1 MLKKLSIFVLLTVS
15 ASVVGVAQQAPESR
29 AQFEK
34 RIGISFNGG
43 SYLGVQTQE
52 ISKENF
58 AKFGLSEVRGV
69 AVEKVVENS
78 PAAQAGL
85 QNADVIISF
94 NGEEV
99 SSVRKL
105 TRLIS
110 EIAPDHKA
118 NLVVSRGGI
127 EREISVTLGKRE
139 IPNFE
144 MSRFPTGSVYS
155 IPAVPALPPR
165 TPLPP
170 MNDSETRSF
179 VWRLG
184 ERRQIGIDVT
194 PLTKQLGDFFG
205 VASGKGLLIDSV
217 RADSPAARGGLRAGD
232 VIVEADGKEVGG
244 NLDLIRIINEKKEG
258 DVNLTIVREK
268 NRQTIRITPEIS
280 KDNLNLQNFDQ
291 FENFGEG
298 FAPKGDFKMTLP
310 ATPSAPRT
318 LISPRVL

>member
-1 MLKKLSIFVLLTVS
+1 MLKKLSFFVLLTVS
-15 ASVVGVAQQAPESR
+15 ASMVGVAQQTPESR

-69 AVEKVVENS
+69 AVEKVVKNS

-85 QNADVIISF
+85 QNGDVIISF
-94 NGEEV
+94 NGEDV

-118 NLVVSRGGI
+118 NLVISRGGI

-144 MSRFPTGSVYS
+144 MSRFPAGGVYS
-155 IPAVPALPPR
+155 IPSVPALPR

-170 MNDSETRSF
+170 INDGEARSF
-179 VWRLG
+179 VWRSG

-217 RADSPAARGGLRAGD
+217 RADSPAARAGLKAGD
-232 VIVEADGKEVGG
+232 VIVEADGKEVAA

-268 NRQTIRITPEIS
+268 NRQTIRITPEMT
-280 KDNLNLQNFDQ
+280 KDNLNFQNFDQ
-291 FENFGEG
+291 FENFGDG
-298 FAPKGDFKMTLP
+298 LAPKGNFKMTVP